1 MEHSEKLARIR
12 LIRTQNV
19 GPMTYKL
26 LMRRYKTAK
35 EALRAV
41 PELAKRGGRKLVPA
55 SLDAAEAE
63 FAANEAA
70 GATLLFRDT
79 EQYPR
84 QLDIFDDAPA
94 LLSAKGNLHLL
105 QKPMLAMVGARNA
118 SINAMRLCEKL
129 ASELG
134 THGYVIV
141 SGLAR
146 GIDTAAHNG
155 ALDHGTVA
163 VIASGIDLVY
173 PQENADL
180 FDAII
185 ERGLLL
191 AEMPPG
197 TQPTPKHFPIRNRI
211 IAGLSHGVIVVEAAA
226 KSGSLITARETGEL
240 GGEVM
245 AIPGSPLDP
254 RSEGCNK
261 LIREGATLVQN
272 TSDILECLSRPYTA
286 SQPPAPPLPDANTPE
301 PNANNVNKCRNIIV
315 EGVGPDPVDIDDIIH
330 LCDMPA
336 SVVWAAL
343 LELELGGVILRHDGN
358 RVSKIAAF
366 RAKIC
371 VKCEKTHQI
380 F

>member
-26 LMRRYKTAK
+26 LMRRYETAK
-35 EALRAV
+35 DALRAV

-55 SLDAAEAE
+55 SLADAEAE
-63 FAANEAA
+63 FAANEEA
-70 GATLLFRDT
+70 GATLLFRGT

-84 QLDIFDDAPA
+84 QLDMFDDAPA

-118 SINAMRLCEKL
+118 SINAMRLSEKL

-134 THGYVIV
+134 GHGYVIV

-155 ALDHGTVA
+155 ALDNGTVA

-173 PQENADL
+173 PQENSDL
-180 FDAII
+180 FDAIV

-197 TQPTPKHFPIRNRI
+197 TQPTPRHFPIRNRI
-211 IAGLSHGVIVVEAAA
+211 IAGLSYGVIVVEAAG
-226 KSGSLITARETGEL
+226 KSGSLITARETGER

-272 TSDILECLSRPYTA
+272 TADILECLSRPFTV
-286 SQPPAPPLPDANTPE
+286 SQPSPPAVQDANAPE
-301 PNANNVNKCRNIIV
+301 PNASAVIKCRNIII
-315 EGVGPDPVDIDDIIH
+315 EGVGPDPVAIDDIIH

-336 SVVWAAL
+336 SIVWAAL
-343 LELELGGVILRHDGN
+343 LELELAGVILRHHGN
-358 RVSKIAAF
+358 RVSKIVAF
-366 RAKIC
+366 N
-371 VKCEKTHQI
+371 T
-380 F
+380 

>member
-55 SLDAAEAE
+55 SLDAAETE

-70 GATLLFRDT
+70 GTTLLFRDT

-105 QKPMLAMVGARNA
+105 QKPMLSMVGARNA

-129 ASELG
+129 ASDLG

-226 KSGSLITARETGEL
+226 KSGSLITARETGER

-286 SQPPAPPLPDANTPE
+286 SQPSAPPVPDANTPE

-315 EGVGPDPVDIDDIIH
+315 EGVGPDPVAIDDIIH

-343 LELELGGVILRHDGN
+343 LELELGGVILRHHGN
-358 RVSKIAAF
+358 RVSKIAAL
-366 RAKIC
+366 
-371 VKCEKTHQI
+371 
-380 F
+380 

>member
-26 LMRRYKTAK
+26 LMSRYQTAK
-35 EALRAV
+35 AALRAV
-41 PELAKRGGRKLVPA
+41 PELAKRGGRKLVIA
-55 SLDAAEAE
+55 SLADAEAE
-63 FAANEAA
+63 FAANEEA
-70 GATLLFRDT
+70 GATLLFRGT
-79 EQYPR
+79 EQYPS
-84 QLDIFDDAPA
+84 QLDMFDDAPA

-118 SINAMRLCEKL
+118 SINAIRLSEKI

-134 THGYVIV
+134 AHGYVIV

-155 ALDHGTVA
+155 ALDNGTIA

-173 PQENADL
+173 PQENTDL

-197 TQPTPKHFPIRNRI
+197 TQPTPRHFPIRNRI
-211 IAGLSHGVIVVEAAA
+211 IAGLSHGVIVVEAAS
-226 KSGSLITARETGEL
+226 KSGSLITARETGER

-272 TSDILECLSRPYTA
+272 TSDILECLSRPFTA
-286 SQPPAPPLPDANTPE
+286 SQPSPPPPVKDPNAPE
-301 PNANNVNKCRNIIV
+301 PKADDVNKCRIIISENI
-315 EGVGPDPVDIDDIIH
+315 GPDPVAIDDIIH

-336 SVVWAAL
+336 SIVWAAL
-343 LELELGGVILRHDGN
+343 LELELAGTILRHHGN
-358 RVSKIAAF
+358 RISKIVSF
-366 RAKIC
+366 N
-371 VKCEKTHQI
+371 T
-380 F
+380 